1 MPFQHRLTVI
11 FGSAQCSVVVVV
23 VVVKI
28 LIELLIQTQALGFE
42 MFV

>member
-11 FGSAQCSVVVVV
+11 FGSAQCSVVV